1 MDCSRPL
8 ARVLL
13 GTAAAVAL
21 VSCSAQEPAPG
32 DAAASGA
39 PATASPTSSGGS
51 PATAPATSPAAS
63 STPSTTA
70 SATASATESATA
82 SASPSPRPKLPDAAD
97 GGNRR
102 SCADGRCEIRVKR
115 KAQIPLPVR
124 YGIGPI
130 QVTGVNSRTVTMFA
144 PLTGSNF
151 SKGAGCSASITGPSQ
166 GAPGYVI
173 LDCSVGM
180 KTVINKMRLE
190 VLGAV
195 GKTAVIRIRPAK

>member
-1 MDCSRPL
+1 MDRSRPL

-13 GTAAAVAL
+13 GTATAVAL

-32 DAAASGA
+32 DAAASRA

-63 STPSTTA
+63 SPPSTTASTTA
-70 SATASATESATA
+70 SATPSAT
-82 SASPSPRPKLPDAAD
+82 PSPRRKLPDAAD

-115 KAQIPLPVR
+115 KAQIPLPAR

-130 QVTGVNSRTVTMFA
+130 QVTGVSSRTVTMFA
-144 PLTGSNF
+144 PLTSSNF
-151 SKGAGCSASITGPSQ
+151 SKGTGCAASITGPSQ